1 MAITELKH
9 PLIEHKLTYLRDKNT
24 DTKTFRENLNEIA
37 KLMIYEVTKDL
48 ELEEIEIETPIQN
61 ELGDEV
67 MPVVKKYGPIAKQLH
82 RKLMSRKSD
91 ILSSPEADMLDDTW
105 FDGNY
110 RDAAEYNRIMP
121 KIFDKQ
127 IRALKSIL

>member
-1 MAITELKH
+1 MKKSQFRAL
-9 PLIEHKLTYLRDKNT
+9 LREEIRKVM
-24 DTKTFRENLNEIA
+24 RENNRKPILEYLVKDGDSYSELLALN
-37 KLMIYEVTKDL
+37 LFDDL
-48 ELEEIEIETPIQN
+48 IETPIQL

-82 RKLMSRKSD
+82 KKLMSRKND
-91 ILSSPEADMLDDTW
+91 ILSGPEADMLDDTW

-110 RDAAEYNRIMP
+110 RNAAEYNRIMP

>member
-1 MAITELKH
+1 MKKSQFRAL
-9 PLIEHKLTYLRDKNT
+9 LREEIRKVM
-24 DTKTFRENLNEIA
+24 RENNRKPILEYLVKDGDSYSELLVLN
-37 KLMIYEVTKDL
+37 LFDDL
-48 ELEEIEIETPIQN
+48 IETPIQL

-82 RKLMSRKSD
+82 KKLMSRKSD
-91 ILSSPEADMLDDTW
+91 ILSGPEADMLDDTW

>member
-1 MAITELKH
+1 MKKSEFRAL
-9 PLIEHKLTYLRDKNT
+9 LR
-24 DTKTFRENLNEIA
+24 
-37 KLMIYEVTKDL
+37 
-48 ELEEIEIETPIQN
+48 EEIRKVMREGKRKPILEYLVKDGDSYSELLALNLFDDLIETPIQN

-91 ILSSPEADMLDDTW
+91 ILSGPEADMLDDTW

>member
-1 MAITELKH
+1 MKKSEFRVL
-9 PLIEHKLTYLRDKNT
+9 LR
-24 DTKTFRENLNEIA
+24 
-37 KLMIYEVTKDL
+37 
-48 ELEEIEIETPIQN
+48 EEIRKVMREGKRKPILEYLVKDGDSYSELLALNLFDDLIETPIQN

-91 ILSSPEADMLDDTW
+91 ILSGPEADMLDDTW

>member
-1 MAITELKH
+1 MKKSEFRTL
-9 PLIEHKLTYLRDKNT
+9 LREEIRKVM
-24 DTKTFRENLNEIA
+24 RENNRKPILEYLVKDGDSYSELLALN
-37 KLMIYEVTKDL
+37 LFDDL
-48 ELEEIEIETPIQN
+48 IETPIQN
-61 ELGDEV
+61 ELGNEV

-82 RKLMSRKSD
+82 KKLMSRKSD
-91 ILSSPEADMLDDTW
+91 ILSGPEADMLDDTW

>member
-1 MAITELKH
+1 MKKSQFRALLREEIRKVMRENNRKPILEYLVKDGDSYSELLALNLFDD
-9 PLIEHKLTYLRDKNT
+9 LIENP
-24 DTKTFRENLNEIA
+24 IQ
-37 KLMIYEVTKDL
+37 L
-48 ELEEIEIETPIQN
+48 ELGN
-61 ELGDEV
+61 EV

-82 RKLMSRKSD
+82 KKLMSRKND
-91 ILSSPEADMLDDTW
+91 ILSGPEADMLDDTW

-127 IRALKSIL
+127 IRALTSIL

>member
-1 MAITELKH
+1 MKKSQFRAL
-9 PLIEHKLTYLRDKNT
+9 LR
-24 DTKTFRENLNEIA
+24 
-37 KLMIYEVTKDL
+37 
-48 ELEEIEIETPIQN
+48 EEIRNVIREGKRKPILEYLVKDGDSYSELLALNLFDDLIETPIQL

-82 RKLMSRKSD
+82 KKLMSRKND
-91 ILSSPEADMLDDTW
+91 ILSGPEADMLDDTW

-127 IRALKSIL
+127 IRALSSIL

>member
-1 MAITELKH
+1 MKKSQFRAL
-9 PLIEHKLTYLRDKNT
+9 LREEIRKVM
-24 DTKTFRENLNEIA
+24 RENNRKPILEYLVKDGDSYSELLALN
-37 KLMIYEVTKDL
+37 LFDDL
-48 ELEEIEIETPIQN
+48 IETPIQN
-61 ELGDEV
+61 ELGNEV

-82 RKLMSRKSD
+82 KKLMSRKSD
-91 ILSSPEADMLDDTW
+91 ILSGPEADMLDDTW

>member
-1 MAITELKH
+1 MKKSQFRAL
-9 PLIEHKLTYLRDKNT
+9 LREEIRKVM
-24 DTKTFRENLNEIA
+24 RENNRKPILEYLVKDGDSYSELLALN
-37 KLMIYEVTKDL
+37 LFDDL
-48 ELEEIEIETPIQN
+48 IETPIQL

-82 RKLMSRKSD
+82 KKLMSRKSD
-91 ILSSPEADMLDDTW
+91 ILSGPEADMLDDTW

>member
-1 MAITELKH
+1 MKRSEFRALIREEIKRVIAEQRTQRPILEYLVKDGDSYSELLALNLFDD
-9 PLIEHKLTYLRDKNT
+9 LIEN
-24 DTKTFRENLNEIA
+24 
-37 KLMIYEVTKDL
+37 
-48 ELEEIEIETPIQN
+48 PIQF

-82 RKLMSRKSD
+82 KKLMSRKND
-91 ILSSPEADMLDDTW
+91 TLSGLEADMLDDTW

-127 IRALKSIL
+127 IQALKSIL

>member
-1 MAITELKH
+1 MKKSQFRAL
-9 PLIEHKLTYLRDKNT
+9 LREEIRKVM
-24 DTKTFRENLNEIA
+24 RENNRKPILEYLVKDGDSYSELLALN
-37 KLMIYEVTKDL
+37 LFDDL
-48 ELEEIEIETPIQN
+48 IETPIQL
-61 ELGDEV
+61 ELGNEV

-82 RKLMSRKSD
+82 TKLMSRKSD
-91 ILSSPEADMLDDTW
+91 ILSGPEADMLDDTW

-127 IRALKSIL
+127 IQALKSIL

>member
-1 MAITELKH
+1 MKKSQFRAL
-9 PLIEHKLTYLRDKNT
+9 LREEIRKVM
-24 DTKTFRENLNEIA
+24 RENNRKPILEYLVKDGDSYSELLVLN
-37 KLMIYEVTKDL
+37 LFNDL
-48 ELEEIEIETPIQN
+48 IETPIQN